1 MQRDISTRETEW
13 SFEQAG
19 KPFDKAAY
27 TAALPLNLRRNIVHE
42 IDRLIG
48 EIIYSEIRNPRWHKD
63 RQELFIRYLA
73 NLRIA
78 DEQCVPVRLSRR
90 AKDYTSNKFGYRLI
104 IDLLDRML
112 EVGLIEQAIGH
123 FNRENGWECGD
134 QTRIWA
140 TCGLLQ
146 LYAVINPDEIVLE
159 PPDLVQI
166 RKRQT
171 YLQKLKGQEARQLP
185 VPRNRRVRL
194 VLFQL
199 EHYGELMQHTK
210 VVFHKRPG
218 NIELKEL
225 NKLVE
230 VFTLYNYD
238 KLRVLE
244 FPYCPTQYSRTSDY
258 RDRGTELGGPG
269 PRVQELQESRE
280 THTGN
285 IAAILKYKHLYRVFT
300 DNLKLGGR
308 YYGASWQMFSENLR
322 KHLFIN
328 GYPVVEWDFSGLH
341 LRMLYHLEGM
351 DYPGDPY
358 AFGSRQE
365 TPYLKLVSL
374 VMINKK
380 TRQGLLRAMKKT
392 FAANQ
397 LEIPPDEYIEHMVAR
412 FDGFHDRINRY
423 FCSDIGLKLQYSD
436 SQITSDILD
445 YFLERGIPVLPIH
458 DSYIVAERYEDE
470 LYEIMREKY
479 RDRMGF
485 DPIIHR

>member
-1 MQRDISTRETEW
+1 MQHDIPTRETGW

-27 TAALPLNLRRNIVHE
+27 MAALPLNLRRNIVHE
-42 IDRLIG
+42 IDRLVAN
-48 EIIYSEIRNPRWHKD
+48 IIYREIQDTRWRKD

-90 AKDYTSNKFGYRLI
+90 AKDYSGKKFGYRQILGI
-104 IDLLDRML
+104 LEKML
-112 EVGLIEQAIGH
+112 EAGLIEQAIGH
-123 FNRENGWECGD
+123 FNRENGWDCGD

-140 TCGLLQ
+140 TYRLLE

-171 YLQKLKGQEARQLP
+171 YLQKLRGQEAVGLP
-185 VPRNRRVRL
+185 VPRNRKVRRM
-194 VLFQL
+194 LFQL
-199 EHYGELMQHTK
+199 ELYGELLQQTS
-210 VVFHKRPG
+210 VLFHKRPG
-218 NIELKEL
+218 DMQLREL

-244 FPYCPTQYSRTSDY
+244 FPCCPTYYSRSSEY
-258 RDRGTELGGPG
+258 RDRGTGLGRPG
-269 PRVQELQESRE
+269 HRVQEVLETRE

-285 IAAILKYKHLYRVFT
+285 IAAILKYKQLHRVFT
-300 DNLKLGGR
+300 DNLRLGGR

-328 GYPVVEWDFSGLH
+328 GYPVVEWDFSGMH

-351 DYPGDPY
+351 DYRADPY
-358 AFGSRQE
+358 AFGSRKE
-365 TPYLKLVSL
+365 RDYLKLVSL
-374 VMINKK
+374 LMINKK

-397 LEIPPDEYIEHMVAR
+397 LDIPPDEDIERMVAR
-412 FDGFHDRINRY
+412 FDTAHDRINRY
-423 FCSDIGLKLQYSD
+423 FCSDIGLKLQYLD

-445 YFLERGIPVLPIH
+445 YFLERGMPVLPIH
-458 DSYIVAERYEDE
+458 DSYIVAKQYEEE
-470 LYEIMREKY
+470 LYEVMKEKY
-479 RDRMGF
+479 RDHMGF

>member
-13 SFEQAG
+13 SFEQAS

-42 IDRLIG
+42 IDRLVG
-48 EIIYSEIRNPRWHKD
+48 EIIYREIRDTRWRKE

-90 AKDYTSNKFGYRLI
+90 AKDYTSNKFGYRQI
-104 IDLLDRML
+104 TELLDRML

-123 FNRENGWECGD
+123 FNRENGWDCGD

-140 TCGLLQ
+140 TCRLLE

-171 YLQKLKGQEARQLP
+171 YLQKLRGQEAVGLP
-185 VPRNRRVRL
+185 VPRNKRVRRML
-194 VLFQL
+194 SQL
-199 EHYGELMQHTK
+199 GLYGELLQQTS
-210 VVFHKRPG
+210 VLFHKKPG
-218 NIELKEL
+218 NMPLKEF

-230 VFTLYNYD
+230 VFTLCNYD

-244 FPYCPTQYSRTSDY
+244 FPCCPNHYSRTSNY
-258 RDRGTELGGPG
+258 RDRGTGLGGPG
-269 PRVQELQESRE
+269 PWVQEPQESRE

-285 IAAILKYKHLYRVFT
+285 IAAILKYKHLHRVFT

-308 YYGASWQMFSENLR
+308 YYGPIWQMLSEELR
-322 KHLFIN
+322 KYLLIDRD
-328 GYPVVEWDFSGLH
+328 PVVELDYSGLH
-341 LRMLYHLEGM
+341 LRMLYHLVGM
-351 DYPGDPY
+351 DYRADPY
-358 AFGSRQE
+358 GFGSRRE
-365 TPYLKLVSL
+365 RPYLKLVSL

-397 LEIPPDEYIEHMVAR
+397 LDIPLDEQIERMVVR
-412 FDGFHDRINRY
+412 FDAAHDRINRY
-423 FCSDIGLKLQYSD
+423 FCSDIGLKLQHLD

-458 DSYIVAERYEDE
+458 DSYIVAERYGDE
-470 LYEIMREKY
+470 LYEVMRDKY

-485 DPIIHR
+485 NPVVHA

>member
-1 MQRDISTRETEW
+1 M
-13 SFEQAG
+13 
-19 KPFDKAAY
+19 
-27 TAALPLNLRRNIVHE
+27 HE
-42 IDRLIG
+42 IDRQVADLIYRK
-48 EIIYSEIRNPRWHKD
+48 IQNTRWRKE

-78 DEQCVPVRLSRR
+78 DEQCVPVRLSRDSR
-90 AKDYTSNKFGYRLI
+90 YYSGKEFGYRQILGI
-104 IDLLDRML
+104 LERMV
-112 EVGLIEQAIGH
+112 EAGLIEQAIGH

-140 TCGLLQ
+140 TYRLLE

-171 YLQKLKGQEARQLP
+171 YLQKLRGQEAVGLP
-185 VPRNRRVRL
+185 VPRNRNVRRM
-194 VLFQL
+194 LFQL
-199 EHYGELMQHTK
+199 EHYGELLQQTS

-218 NIELKEL
+218 NIELREL

-244 FPYCPTQYSRTSDY
+244 FPCCPTHYSRTSDNL
-258 RDRGTELGGPG
+258 DRETGLGGPG
-269 PRVQELQESRE
+269 PRVQEVLESRE
-280 THTGN
+280 THTHN
-285 IAAILKYKHLYRVFT
+285 IAAIIKYKQLHRVFT
-300 DNLKLGGR
+300 DSLKLGGR

-365 TPYLKLVSL
+365 RPYLKLVSL
-374 VMINKK
+374 LMINKK

-397 LEIPPDEYIEHMVAR
+397 LEVPPDEQIERMVAR
-412 FDGFHDRINRY
+412 FNSAHHRINRY
-423 FCSDIGLKLQYSD
+423 FCSDIGLRLQYLD

-445 YFLERGIPVLPIH
+445 YFLEREIPVLPIH
-458 DSYIVAERYEDE
+458 DSYIVAEQYEEE
-470 LYEIMREKY
+470 LYEVMREKY

>member
-1 MQRDISTRETEW
+1 MQPDIPTRGTEW

-27 TAALPLNLRRNIVHE
+27 MAALPLNLRRNIVHE
-42 IDRLIG
+42 IDRLVA
-48 EIIYSEIRNPRWHKD
+48 EIIYREIRDTRWWKD
-63 RQELFIRYLA
+63 REELFIRYLA

-78 DEQCVPVRLSRR
+78 TEQCIPVRLSRDSR
-90 AKDYTSNKFGYRLI
+90 YYSGKEFGYRQILGI
-104 IDLLDRML
+104 LERMV
-112 EVGLIEQAIGH
+112 EAGLIEQAIGH

-140 TCGLLQ
+140 TYRLLE

-171 YLQKLKGQEARQLP
+171 YLQKLKGQEALGLP
-185 VPRNRRVRL
+185 VPRNRRVRRM
-194 VLFQL
+194 LFQL
-199 EHYGELMQHTK
+199 EQYGELMQQTSI
-210 VVFHKRPG
+210 VFHKSPG
-218 NIELKEL
+218 NMQLREL

-244 FPYCPTQYSRTSDY
+244 FPCCPTHYSRTSDY
-258 RDRGTELGGPG
+258 RDRGTGLGRPS
-269 PRVQELQESRE
+269 PRVQEGLESRE
-280 THTGN
+280 THTHN
-285 IAAILKYKHLYRVFT
+285 IAAILKYKQLHRVFT
-300 DNLKLGGR
+300 DHLKLGGR
-308 YYGASWQMFSENLR
+308 YYGASWQMFSDNLR

-328 GYPVVEWDFSGLH
+328 GNPVVEWDFSGLH

-365 TPYLKLVSL
+365 RPYLKLVSL

-380 TRQGLLRAMKKT
+380 TRRGLIRAIKKT

-397 LEIPPDEYIEHMVAR
+397 LAIPPDEQIERMVAR
-412 FDGFHDRINRY
+412 FDAAHDRINRY
-423 FCSDIGLKLQYSD
+423 FCSDIGLRLQYLD

-445 YFLERGIPVLPIH
+445 YFLEREIPVLPIH
-458 DSYIVAERYEDE
+458 DSYIVAEQCEEE
-470 LYEIMREKY
+470 LYEVMKDKY

-485 DPIIHR
+485 DPVVHA

>member
-1 MQRDISTRETEW
+1 MQHDISTRETEW
-13 SFEQAG
+13 SLEQAG

-42 IDRLIG
+42 IDRLVG
-48 EIIYSEIRNPRWHKD
+48 EIIYRAIRNPRWRKE

-78 DEQCVPVRLSRR
+78 TEQCIPVRLSRR
-90 AKDYTSNKFGYRLI
+90 TKDYTSNKFGYRQITELM
-104 IDLLDRML
+104 DRML

-123 FNRENGWECGD
+123 FNRENGWDCGD

-140 TCGLLQ
+140 TYRLLE

-171 YLQKLKGQEARQLP
+171 YLQKLRGQEAVGLP
-185 VPRNRRVRL
+185 VPRNRKVRRML
-194 VLFQL
+194 SQL
-199 EHYGELMQHTK
+199 EHYGELLQQTS

-218 NIELKEL
+218 IMQLGEL

-244 FPYCPTQYSRTSDY
+244 FPCCPNHYSRTSDY
-258 RDRGTELGGPG
+258 RDRGTGLGGPG
-269 PRVQELQESRE
+269 PRVQKPQENRE

-285 IAAILKYKHLYRVFT
+285 IAAILKYKQLHRVFT

-365 TPYLKLVSL
+365 RDYLKLVSL

-380 TRQGLLRAMKKT
+380 TRRGVIRAMKKT
-392 FAANQ
+392 IAAKQ
-397 LEIPPDEYIEHMVAR
+397 LDIPPDEEIERMVAR
-412 FDGFHDRINRY
+412 FDAAHDRINRY
-423 FCSDIGLKLQYSD
+423 FCSDIGLKLQYRD

-445 YFLERGIPVLPIH
+445 YFLDREIVVLPIH
-458 DSYIVAERYEDE
+458 DSYIVAEQYEDE
-470 LYEIMREKY
+470 LYEVMKEKY

-485 DPIIHR
+485 YPIIHS